1 MKSLFLMLILG
12 ETNETNCMKFKAAI
26 ITFLTLLTVYFPL
39 TFMISLFGHAAA
51 WNGSKNVFLSLL
63 GKLFYP
69 TSLGL
74 IVNCILFSVTGA
86 SIVFVLI
93 NRKKFQRDIEKT
105 NRNQ

>member
-26 ITFLTLLTVYFPL
+26 ITLLTLLAVYFPL

-69 TSLGL
+69 TSQGL
-74 IVNCILFSVTGA
+74 IVNCILFSVSGA
-86 SIVFVLI
+86 IIVFVLI
-93 NRKKFQRDIEKT
+93 NRKMLFSNK
-105 NRNQ
+105 

>member
-12 ETNETNCMKFKAAI
+12 ETNETNCMKFKAAV
-26 ITFLTLLTVYFPL
+26 ITLLTLLTVYFPL

-69 TSLGL
+69 TSQGL
-74 IVNCILFSVTGA
+74 IVNCILFSITGA

-93 NRKKFQRDIEKT
+93 NRKKFQRKIEKT
-105 NRNQ
+105 YRNQ